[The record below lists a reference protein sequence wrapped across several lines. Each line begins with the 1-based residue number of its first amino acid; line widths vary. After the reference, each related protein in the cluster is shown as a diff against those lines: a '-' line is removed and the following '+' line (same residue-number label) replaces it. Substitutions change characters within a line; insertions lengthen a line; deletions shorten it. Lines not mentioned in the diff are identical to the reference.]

1 MAKNEQHW
9 YALCVRGGRETRI
22 AEEINNAVESGSLL
36 SSYVSQ
42 VLVPTEKRYENRTGG
57 KRVLRERC
65 LMPGNVFVRCN
76 LTRECINMLLNIDND
91 AFRFQCLPGTRTP
104 AIIPDRQIEAFMGSV
119 DQNIENI
126 EVENPFQANDNVRVT
141 TGSFA
146 RFNGIVEEVHG
157 KRLKVR
163 VTVFGRETLMELD
176 CTEVEKQ

>member
-1 MAKNEQHW
+1 MAKNDQHW

-22 AEEINNAVESGSLL
+22 AEEINNAVTAGSLL
-36 SSYVSQ
+36 STYVSQ

-91 AFRFQCLPGTRTP
+91 AFRFQCLPGTKTP
-104 AIIPDRQIEAFMGSV
+104 ATIPDRQIEAFMGSV
-119 DQNIENI
+119 DKNIENI
-126 EVENPFQANDNVRVT
+126 EVENPFQPDDKVRVT
-141 TGSFA
+141 TGSFSG
-146 RFNGIVEEVHG
+146 FDGIVEEVHG

-176 CTEVEKQ
+176 WTEVEKQ

>member
-9 YALCVRGGRETRI
+9 YALCVRGGRETRV
-22 AEEINNAVESGSLL
+22 AETISNAVASGSLL
-36 SSYVSQ
+36 STYVTQ

-76 LTRECINMLLNIDND
+76 LTSECINMLLNIDND

-104 AIIPDRQIEAFMGSV
+104 AIIADNQVAAFMGKV
-119 DQNIENI
+119 DENIENI
-126 EVENPFQANDNVRVT
+126 EVENPFAVNDKVRVT
-141 TGSFA
+141 TGSFTG
-146 RFNGIVEEVHG
+146 FNGVVEEVHG

-163 VTVFGRETLMELD
+163 VTVFGRETFMELD
-176 CTEVEKQ
+176 CTEVDKQ